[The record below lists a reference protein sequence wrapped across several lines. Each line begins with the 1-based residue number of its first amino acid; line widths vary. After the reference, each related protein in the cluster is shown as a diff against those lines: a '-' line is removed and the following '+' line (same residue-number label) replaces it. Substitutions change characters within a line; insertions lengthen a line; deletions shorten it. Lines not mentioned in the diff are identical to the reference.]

1 MIWNPVLGPDME
13 QDGMDDLWEAEYEL
27 DPEVR
32 DGEGDL
38 DGDGVSNLEEYLLGQ
53 DPATVP
59 AACGC
64 GSRANVVSLWGA
76 PSWSFRW

>member
-1 MIWNPVLGPDME
+1 ME
-13 QDGMDDLWEAEYEL
+13 QDGMDDLWEAEYGL

-53 DPATVP
+53 DPATGP

-64 GSRANVVSLWGA
+64 GSGGERGFPVGA
-76 PSWSFRW
+76 PFLVFSL